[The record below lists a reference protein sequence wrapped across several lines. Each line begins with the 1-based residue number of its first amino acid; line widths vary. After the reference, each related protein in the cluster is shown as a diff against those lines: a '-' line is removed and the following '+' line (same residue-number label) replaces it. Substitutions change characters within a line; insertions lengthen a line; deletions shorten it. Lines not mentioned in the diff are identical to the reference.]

1 MTFGSD
7 EATRNQTKFENT
19 QMEGKNKVRIGNPH
33 LADVDED
40 NFHHLGFTSSGA
52 NIKEEY
58 SDIKFIC
65 ISGSDNRVLR
75 FAKYLQSTLNINKDV
90 ELQNRCL
97 TDRYVM
103 YKVGPVLVLSHG
115 MGIPSA
121 SILLHEVFKLL
132 HYAGATDVVLFRMG
146 TSGGL
151 GVKEGTVVV
160 TKQAVDGLLRPFHEQ
175 MILGGIVRHPTDI
188 GSVVSDELASYSSE
202 NDFHFDVVQGD
213 TMCCNDFYEGQGRL
227 DGAFCEFSKDAKMD
241 FLKKAYA
248 SGVRNIEMESL
259 VVASMCRRAAIKAAI
274 VCVTF
279 LNRLERDQISL
290 DKEIID
296 EFQTR
301 PWRLVGHYIKKR
313 LSSQ

>member
-1 MTFGSD
+1 
-7 EATRNQTKFENT
+7 
-19 QMEGKNKVRIGNPH
+19 MEGKNKVRIGNPH